1 MPMPTAPRNSGSYVI
16 DLTTILTNA
25 AQQHISRRAERSV
38 QPTRA
43 LPAGVAL
50 PSLEDQLERVTR
62 DPPVIA
68 KSGYDPFEG
77 CAGENERSFDTRGHQ
92 KPFDPARAPGFQA
105 TRQYLDEPR
114 SRALPEK
121 LKGASHPPEAR
132 PGLSG
137 SARAHVGLFFGTQI
151 SWRKTSMRYA
161 LVIIALTLS
170 LVGCSKPKSGC
181 AAHGSEAS
189 CTADKA
195 CNWNSDKNKCK
206 KAEAAPKA
214 EAPAPQAA
222 PTPAPTPAPAPQTQP
237 PAPSQPEQAPAEA
250 PHPAPMAP
258 PAPNNQ

>member
-1 MPMPTAPRNSGSYVI
+1 MAM
-16 DLTTILTNA
+16 
-25 AQQHISRRAERSV
+25 RAMMADS
-38 QPTRA
+38 T
-43 LPAGVAL
+43 L
-50 PSLEDQLERVTR
+50 
-62 DPPVIA
+62 
-68 KSGYDPFEG
+68 
-77 CAGENERSFDTRGHQ
+77 
-92 KPFDPARAPGFQA
+92 
-105 TRQYLDEPR
+105 PR
-114 SRALPEK
+114 SGRNGMSMGVIVCRKIRAAALLGAWLLGVRTEGVDWDMHPPPLPEK

-137 SARAHVGLFFGTQI
+137 SARGHVGLFFGTQI

-181 AAHGSEAS
+181 AAHSDEAS

-222 PTPAPTPAPAPQTQP
+222 PTPAPTPAPAPQIQA